1 MSLFINWNGKKVI
14 GNQVNISPDNRSF
27 RYGDGCFET
36 MKMVNGKLLLQHYHF
51 ERLFNSVK
59 LLKLRFSPNL
69 LSNELLLQIY
79 ELAESNGQSG
89 FARIRLTIYRKGGN
103 NQKISS
109 EAGYLIETMAG
120 DETTQQYNEKGLQL
134 GIYKDV
140 KKSCDLFS
148 AIKSNNY
155 LPYTMAKIWANEN
168 KLDDGIVCNS
178 SGRVADSTIANVFIV
193 ENGTIKTPP
202 LSEGCICGVM
212 RRHLMACFKSENLPF
227 KEEPINIDQLL
238 NAAEVFLTNAIIGIK
253 WVAKIDKSEYT
264 NATSAMVFENCIKPL
279 FSR

>member
-27 RYGDGCFET
+27 LYGDGCFET
-36 MKMVNGKLLLQHYHF
+36 MKMVNGKLLLQQYHF
-51 ERLFNSVK
+51 ERLFSSVER
-59 LLKLRFSPNL
+59 LKLRFSPILN
-69 LSNELLLQIY
+69 SHELLLQIN
-79 ELAESNGQSG
+79 ELAESNNHSG
-89 FARIRLTIYRKGGN
+89 FARIRLTIYRQAEN
-103 NQKISS
+103 NQQIGN

-120 DETTQQYNEKGLQL
+120 YEATQHFNEQGLQL

-140 KKSCDLFS
+140 QKSCDLFS
-148 AIKSNNY
+148 SIKSNNY

-168 KLDDGIVCNS
+168 KLDDSIVCNS
-178 SGRVADSTIANVFIV
+178 FGRVADSTIANVFIV
-193 ENGTIKTPP
+193 ENGTIKTPH
-202 LSEGCICGVM
+202 LSEGCISGVM
-212 RRHLMACFKSENLPF
+212 RRHLIACFKSENLPF
-227 KEEPINIDQLL
+227 KEEPITIDLLL

-264 NATSAMVFENCIKPL
+264 NATSAMLFENCIKPL